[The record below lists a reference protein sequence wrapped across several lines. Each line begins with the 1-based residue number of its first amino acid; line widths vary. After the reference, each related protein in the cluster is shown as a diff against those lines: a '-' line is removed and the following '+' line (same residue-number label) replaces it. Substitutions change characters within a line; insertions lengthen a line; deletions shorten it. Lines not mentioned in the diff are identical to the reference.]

1 MNKLVVLKPHRTRG
15 KEGEMPSSEC
25 GTKNQQQGA
34 KGTVRVETVPLT
46 MVTVETV
53 PMIQESTTE
62 VENHWA
68 CTSSQ
73 NKDCK

>member
-46 MVTVETV
+46 MATVET
-53 PMIQESTTE
+53 
-62 VENHWA
+62 H
-68 CTSSQ
+68 
-73 NKDCK
+73 